1 MSLILLILWIILSK
15 YIYDL
20 VFFRNVK
27 VEDEIFSRGNN
38 AVGISFAG
46 FFVSLSFVLYM
57 TYSPESP
64 LKELFTLLF
73 ITLLLFSGV
82 YLFDLLFLRK
92 IDLKEEILKGNV
104 SAGIT
109 QAFYFLSVGLILSG
123 AYWMLD
129 SILLTLLYSVIYTF
143 LGMLFLYI
151 TTLIFSRILSLD
163 FQEEVR
169 KGNVSASLL
178 LGMISF
184 SVSLVVFNAI
194 SGEFVGNLLSDIL
207 TTSLYFLISQVIMVI
222 LYLLFEYVI
231 FRKIILSSA
240 VLENNL
246 SASLTLGGVF
256 LASAL
261 LTLIVVG

>member
-1 MSLILLILWIILSK
+1 MSLLLLILWIILSK
-15 YIYDL
+15 YIYNL

-27 VEDEIFSRGNN
+27 VEEEIFSRGNN
-38 AVGISFAG
+38 AVGISFSG
-46 FFVSLSFVLYM
+46 FFVSLSFLLYLSF
-57 TYSPESP
+57 SPENP
-64 LKELFTLLF
+64 LREFFTLIF
-73 ITLLLFSGV
+73 ITLLLFLGV

-123 AYWMLD
+123 AYWMFESLIF
-129 SILLTLLYSVIYTF
+129 SLLYSVIYTL

-151 TTLIFSRILSLD
+151 TMLIFSRILSLD
-163 FQEEVR
+163 FQSEVK
-169 KGNVSASLL
+169 KGNISASFL

-184 SVSLVVFNAI
+184 SVSIVVFNAI
-194 SGEFVGNLLSDIL
+194 SGEFVENLLLDIL
-207 TTSLYFLISQVIMVI
+207 TTSFYFFISQLIMVV

-231 FRKIILSSA
+231 FRKIILSA
-240 VLENNL
+240 AILENNL

-261 LTLIVVG
+261 LTLIIVG